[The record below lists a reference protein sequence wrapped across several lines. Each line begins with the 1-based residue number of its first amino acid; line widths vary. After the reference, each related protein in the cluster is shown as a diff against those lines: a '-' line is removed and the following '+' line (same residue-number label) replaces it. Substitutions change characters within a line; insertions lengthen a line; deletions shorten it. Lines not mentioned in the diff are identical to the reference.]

1 MRGRGLLALV
11 LGLVLGVLAVQLPD
25 WLRPADEGIA
35 PPTITLPAADPAC
48 DPSQTLCSAGDDK
61 RRLALRL
68 KGPVTGL
75 RPFRVELVAAGMKV
89 REVQLEFTMPDMDMG
104 QNRYR
109 LLPEGNGWVGL
120 VTLPICATGRSDW
133 WVTVRVL
140 GDEQQ
145 WEAGFPFEM
154 QGR

>member
-1 MRGRGLLALV
+1 MRGRGLLILV
-11 LGLVLGVLAVQLPD
+11 LGLVLGMLAIQLPD
-25 WLRPADEGIA
+25 WLHPASDDT
-35 PPTITLPAADPAC
+35 PLPTITLPAADPAC
-48 DPSQTLCSAGDDK
+48 DPSQTLCSAGDDA

-68 KGPVTGL
+68 QGPVTGL

-104 QNRYR
+104 RNRYR
-109 LLPEGNGWVGL
+109 LLPEGNGWVGF
-120 VTLPICATGRSDW
+120 VTLPVCTTGRSDW
-133 WVTVRVL
+133 QVAVRVR

-145 WEAGFPFEM
+145 WEAGFSFEM

>member
-1 MRGRGLLALV
+1 MRGRGLLVLV
-11 LGLVLGVLAVQLPD
+11 LGLVLGMLAVQLPD
-25 WLRPADEGIA
+25 WLRPADDA
-35 PPTITLPAADPAC
+35 TALPTLTLPAADPDC

-68 KGPVTGL
+68 QGPVTGL

>member
-1 MRGRGLLALV
+1 MRGRGLLVLV
-11 LGLVLGVLAVQLPD
+11 LGLVLGVLAIQLPD
-25 WLRPADEGIA
+25 WLRPADDGI
-35 PPTITLPAADPAC
+35 PLPTITLPAADPAC
-48 DPSQTLCSAGDDK
+48 DPSQTLCSAGDGE

-68 KGPVTGL
+68 QGPVTGL

-89 REVQLEFTMPDMDMG
+89 REAQLEFTMPDMDMG

-120 VTLPICATGRSDW
+120 VTLPICTTGRSDW
-133 WVTVRVL
+133 RVTVRVL

-145 WEAGFPFEM
+145 WEAGFRFEM
-154 QGR
+154 LGR